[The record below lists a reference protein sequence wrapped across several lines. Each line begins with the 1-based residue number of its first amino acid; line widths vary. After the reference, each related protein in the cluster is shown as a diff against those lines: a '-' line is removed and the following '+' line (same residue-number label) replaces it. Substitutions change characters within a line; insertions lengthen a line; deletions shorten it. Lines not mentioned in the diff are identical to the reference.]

1 MHASTGVP
9 EGTRLPIFPLNTV
22 LYPDGRLALK
32 VFEQRYLEMT
42 KACLRDGSPFGVCR
56 IREGL
61 EVGTPAVHDEV
72 GCTATVDAWDMP
84 HPGLFQLLCRGGQ
97 AFRILERATQPD
109 GLIVAQVELLEDATG
124 AIEAEAA
131 ALCRQVLEQI
141 IARVGPALF
150 FQPLQFEDGRWVSYR
165 LAEVLPLNPA
175 DKQALLE
182 LRETGERLLRLQDL
196 LKRMG

>member
-1 MHASTGVP
+1 
-9 EGTRLPIFPLNTV
+9 
-22 LYPDGRLALK
+22 
-32 VFEQRYLEMT
+32 
-42 KACLRDGSPFGVCR
+42 
-56 IREGL
+56 
-61 EVGTPAVHDEV
+61 TPAVHDEV

-141 IARVGPALF
+141 IARGTGV
-150 FQPLQFEDGRWVSYR
+150 
-165 LAEVLPLNPA
+165 VLPAPA
-175 DKQALLE
+175 VRGWPLGQLP
-182 LRETGERLLRLQDL
+182 
-196 LKRMG
+196 